1 MMMMLLLP
9 FGVHANGMT
18 EKPSARTRTFNGAWR
33 RRAVAINSFQSKTRQ
48 TLEAIIA
55 RCHICGPMR
64 QEGEPK
70 LKMARKMYGQE
81 KCLTF
86 DAFLRIPKRGVT
98 LAGGAEERAVT
109 RI

>member
-1 MMMMLLLP
+1 
-9 FGVHANGMT
+9 
-18 EKPSARTRTFNGAWR
+18 
-33 RRAVAINSFQSKTRQ
+33 
-48 TLEAIIA
+48 
-55 RCHICGPMR
+55 MR

-98 LAGGAEERAVT
+98 LADGAEERAVT